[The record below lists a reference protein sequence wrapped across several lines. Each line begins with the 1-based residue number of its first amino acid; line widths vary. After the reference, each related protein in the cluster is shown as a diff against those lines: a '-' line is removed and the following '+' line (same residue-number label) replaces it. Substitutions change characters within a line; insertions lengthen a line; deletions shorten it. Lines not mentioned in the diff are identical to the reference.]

1 MNTASK
7 SRIIIGISGASGII
21 YGVRLLKILREID
34 IETHL
39 IVSQAGRLT
48 AHYELGLD
56 PKALNDL
63 ADYSY
68 GAGDVGAAISSG
80 SFKTLGMIVA
90 PCSMRS
96 LSEIASGVTTGLLTR
111 AADVVLKERRRLV
124 LMARETPLHTGHLR
138 SMTAASEMGAIIY
151 PPVPAFYSEPETIDD
166 IVNQTVGRVL
176 DLFDLEAP
184 ETKRWG
190 EDLDKGKR

>member
-1 MNTASK
+1 MNTSSK
-7 SRIIIGISGASGII
+7 LRLIVGISGASGVV
-21 YGVRLLKILREID
+21 YGVRMLEILREMGV
-34 IETHL
+34 ETHL

-56 PKALNDL
+56 VQALNSL
-63 ADYSY
+63 ADFNY
-68 GAGDVGAAISSG
+68 GAGDIGAAISSG
-80 SFKTLGMIVA
+80 SFRTLGMIVA

-124 LMARETPLHTGHLR
+124 LMVRETPLHTGHLR
-138 SMTAASEMGAIIY
+138 SMTAASEMGAVIY
-151 PPVPAFYSEPETIDD
+151 PPVPAFYSEPETVDD
-166 IVNQTVGRVL
+166 IVNQTVGRAL
-176 DLFDLEAP
+176 DLFDLNAP

-190 EDLDKGKR
+190 EDLEKGKR